1 MYNMEKTRLEVR
13 LNDKTLS
20 VNGRNTKLDSSLFYA
35 GISRVLNRENETAL
49 ELKYQNKTDGFV
61 EDEAG
66 DLHSFLEEQGLSERV
81 QVNAYPEEDFS
92 TVALVGEMDVGAY
105 N

>member
-1 MYNMEKTRLEVR
+1 MKKIQLEARLE
-13 LNDKTLS
+13 DKTLS
-20 VNGRNTKLDSSLFYA
+20 VNGKRVKLDDSLFYA

-49 ELKYQNKTDGFV
+49 ELKYQNKGNGFAENEA
-61 EDEAG
+61 EDIY
-66 DLHSFLEEQGLSERV
+66 SFLEEQELSDKV

-92 TVALVGEMDVGAY
+92 TVVLVGEMNVRAY